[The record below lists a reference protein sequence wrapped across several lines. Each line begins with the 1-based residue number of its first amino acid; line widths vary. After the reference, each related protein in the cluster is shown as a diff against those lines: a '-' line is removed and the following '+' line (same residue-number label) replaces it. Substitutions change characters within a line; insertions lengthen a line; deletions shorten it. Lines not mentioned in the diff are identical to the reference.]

1 MSQTTVVKAEQ
12 ILYPGW
18 LMVSQIRN
26 GQTAPEGDALYRRAC
41 QLVPQMR
48 RQFEEA
54 GFSESSREQMLF
66 ALCALLDESVLRR
79 GDGGDVYQ
87 CWHTNPLQVHLF
99 SRHDA
104 GKAIWEDI
112 RTLLKSPAPDMAV
125 MSCLY
130 RTLQLGFVGQ
140 YREQGHERREDV
152 VRALAE
158 RVPPFTLSQESP
170 VVVRPSV
177 LRGGRWWYWLSWG
190 AGTAA
195 LAAMW
200 FVFSTLL
207 DGQVAQLLGSG

>member
-1 MSQTTVVKAEQ
+1 MSQSTVAKAEQ

-26 GQTAPEGDALYRRAC
+26 GQAAPEGDALYRRAC
-41 QLVPQMR
+41 QLVLQMR
-48 RQFEEA
+48 RQLDEA

-79 GDGGDVYQ
+79 GNRGDVYQ
-87 CWHTNPLQVHLF
+87 SWHVNPLQVHLF

-104 GKAIWEDI
+104 GKALWEDI
-112 RTLLKSPAPDMAV
+112 RTLLKSPAPDAAV
-125 MSCLY
+125 MACLY

-140 YREQGHERREDV
+140 YREQDHERREDV
-152 VRALAE
+152 VRALSE

-190 AGTAA
+190 AGIVV

-200 FVFSTLL
+200 FVFSSLL
-207 DGQVAQLLGSG
+207 DGQVAQILGPG

>member
-1 MSQTTVVKAEQ
+1 MSQSMVVKAEQ
-12 ILYPGW
+12 ILSPGW
-18 LMVSQIRN
+18 LMVCQLRN
-26 GQTAPEGDALYRRAC
+26 EQAIADGEALYRLAC
-41 QLVPQMR
+41 QRVPQMR
-48 RQFEEA
+48 RQFKEA

-66 ALCALLDESVLRR
+66 ALCALLDESVLNR
-79 GDGGDVYQ
+79 GKDDDVYRIWQ
-87 CWHTNPLQVHLF
+87 QNPLQAHFF
-99 SRHDA
+99 SRMDA
-104 GKAIWEDI
+104 GEALWEDI

-170 VVVRPSV
+170 VLVRPSL

-190 AGTAA
+190 AGIAA

-200 FVFSTLL
+200 FVFSALL

>member
-1 MSQTTVVKAEQ
+1 MSQATVAKAEQ

-26 GQTAPEGDALYRRAC
+26 EQTAPEGDALYRRAC
-41 QLVPQMR
+41 QMVPQMR
-48 RQFEEA
+48 RQFDEA
-54 GFSESSREQMLF
+54 EFSESSREQMLF

-79 GDGGDVYQ
+79 GNSGDAYL
-87 CWHTNPLQVHLF
+87 CWHANPLQIHLF

-112 RTLLKSPAPDMAV
+112 RTQLKSPTPDMAV

-140 YREQGHERREDV
+140 YRAQEHERREDV

-190 AGTAA
+190 AGIVA

-200 FVFSTLL
+200 FVFSALL
-207 DGQVAQLLGSG
+207 DSQVAQLLGPG

>member
-1 MSQTTVVKAEQ
+1 MNQSTVAKAEQ

-26 GQTAPEGDALYRRAC
+26 GQAAPEGDVLYRRAC
-41 QLVPQMR
+41 QRVLQMR
-48 RQFEEA
+48 RQFDEA

-79 GDGGDVYQ
+79 GNSGDVYQ
-87 CWHTNPLQVHLF
+87 CWHVNPLQVHLF

-104 GKAIWEDI
+104 GKALWEDI
-112 RTLLKSPAPDMAV
+112 RTLLKSPAPDAAV

-140 YREQGHERREDV
+140 YREQEHERREDV

-190 AGTAA
+190 AGIVA

-200 FVFSTLL
+200 FVFSSLL
-207 DGQVAQLLGSG
+207 DAQVAQLLGPG

>member
-1 MSQTTVVKAEQ
+1 MSQATVAKAEQ

-26 GQTAPEGDALYRRAC
+26 EQTAPEGDALYRRAC

-48 RQFEEA
+48 RQFDEA
-54 GFSESSREQMLF
+54 EFSESSREQMLF

-79 GDGGDVYQ
+79 GNSGDAYS
-87 CWHTNPLQVHLF
+87 CWHANPLQVHLF

-112 RTLLKSPAPDMAV
+112 RTQLKSPTPDMAV

-130 RTLQLGFVGQ
+130 RPLQLGFVGQ
-140 YREQGHERREDV
+140 YRAQEHERREDV

-177 LRGGRWWYWLSWG
+177 LRGGRWWYWLSWS
-190 AGTAA
+190 AGIVA

-200 FVFSTLL
+200 FVCSSLL
-207 DGQVAQLLGSG
+207 DGQVAQILGAG

>member
-1 MSQTTVVKAEQ
+1 MSQSTVAKAEQ

-26 GQTAPEGDALYRRAC
+26 GQVAPEGDVLYRRAC
-41 QLVPQMR
+41 QLVLQMR
-48 RQFEEA
+48 RQFDEA

-79 GDGGDVYQ
+79 GNSGDVYQ
-87 CWHTNPLQVHLF
+87 CWHANPLQVHLF

-104 GKAIWEDI
+104 GKALWEDI
-112 RTLLKSPAPDMAV
+112 RTLLKSPAPDAAV

-140 YREQGHERREDV
+140 YREQEHERREDV
-152 VRALAE
+152 VHALAE

-190 AGTAA
+190 AGIAV

-200 FVFSTLL
+200 FVFSALL
-207 DGQVAQLLGSG
+207 DSQVAQLLGPG